1 MNAEN
6 WQPPYVVSTPVSAQ
20 NAELLE
26 MVRLYSSL
34 LTTAPLRARML
45 EMLRTKQPDG
55 AAALLYFLEFPKLV
69 YTARNTH
76 CEDPSSGTKR
86 HGHAPGTAEKF
97 PLRNVL
103 KQIQKDKEILC
114 WCRETLDNA
123 SAHDVVVASSIS
135 LLYGAS
141 AIGLATPQK
150 MGPVI
155 LGGQALSRERAVGNF
170 FDILAR
176 NVTRPGLPLGSVMD
190 GLQLAVSIHA
200 TYNHQ
205 PPLCNLP
212 SAPQFLRAIDRLG
225 SDLTESDARKIRI
238 MFTKQTTISF
248 MDDMLHELRHLNG
261 DQPLDTNYSGQDIV
275 RDGRE
280 SLRAAREVL
289 LFVLRAAA
297 SQATRSVSGVNC
309 LATARAPVK
318 RLIGK
323 RTKRSANSRRSRRLA
338 QMLLAMMLPLMRVAP
353 TGAQGRPPRWPKTTR
368 HL

>member
-1 MNAEN
+1 LNAEN

-103 KQIQKDKEILC
+103 KQIQKDEEILC

-155 LGGQALSRERAVGNF
+155 LGGASSLERESRGKLFRYTCPQRDETR
-170 FDILAR
+170 LAAR
-176 NVTRPGLPLGSVMD
+176 
-190 GLQLAVSIHA
+190 
-200 TYNHQ
+200 
-205 PPLCNLP
+205 LCN
-212 SAPQFLRAIDRLG
+212 
-225 SDLTESDARKIRI
+225 
-238 MFTKQTTISF
+238 
-248 MDDMLHELRHLNG
+248 
-261 DQPLDTNYSGQDIV
+261 
-275 RDGRE
+275 
-280 SLRAAREVL
+280 
-289 LFVLRAAA
+289 
-297 SQATRSVSGVNC
+297 
-309 LATARAPVK
+309 
-318 RLIGK
+318 
-323 RTKRSANSRRSRRLA
+323 
-338 QMLLAMMLPLMRVAP
+338 
-353 TGAQGRPPRWPKTTR
+353 GRPPISSVHPRD
-368 HL
+368 L